1 MKSPNILKRLLQEL
15 GIKSMV
21 PTEELLKEMGD
32 MTLVRFNKI
41 LENSSPKELT
51 ALEAQYLTRWLAR
64 LTNQPAASISLVKRE
79 EVPAI

>member
-1 MKSPNILKRLLQEL
+1 MKRPNILKILLQKM
-15 GIKSMV
+15 GIKVMV

-51 ALEAQYLTRWLAR
+51 AMEAEYLTRWLAR
-64 LTNQPAASISLVKRE
+64 LTNQPAAAISLWERE
-79 EVPAI
+79 EVPAT